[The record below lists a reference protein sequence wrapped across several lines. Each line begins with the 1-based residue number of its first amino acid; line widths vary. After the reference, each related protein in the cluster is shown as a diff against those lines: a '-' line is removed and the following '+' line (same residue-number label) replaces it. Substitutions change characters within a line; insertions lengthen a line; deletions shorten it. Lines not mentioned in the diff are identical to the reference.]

1 MEEFALEHGNPL
13 SPRHLEDA
21 RLAGIKHCDRVR
33 VLVVD
38 RIPLPEDPQL
48 SEVSRR
54 MGIITEDTRC
64 MGLGHALII
73 RVDAWNDRELVLH
86 NLVHIAQC
94 ERVGNVEKWC
104 REYLGDRTSCAK
116 FTIGTLEE
124 EARRFARETCAADA
138 AA

>member
-21 RLAGIKHCDRVR
+21 RLAGIKNCQRVR

-38 RIPLPEDPQL
+38 RIPLPEHPEL
-48 SEVSRR
+48 SEASRR
-54 MGIITEDTRC
+54 MGILTEDTRC

-86 NLVHIAQC
+86 NLVHIAQA
-94 ERVGNVEKWC
+94 ERCGSLEKWC
-104 REYLGDRTSCAK
+104 RLYLEDRSSCPK
-116 FTIGTLEE
+116 FTIGSLEE
-124 EARRFARETCAADA
+124 EARAFARETCAADA